1 MKFGLYTGVHDLTLK
16 RVYATQFFTRQ
27 FERRP
32 MSYWRK
38 EGEAIPARTDMDWEF
53 FRKQLLI
60 LAGSPV
66 QVVEQ
71 IQALREGGG
80 VNYITMW
87 MEGPG
92 LSHEK
97 IMSSIEL
104 VGTKV
109 APLFANDKA

>member
-60 LAGSPV
+60 LAGSPE
-66 QVVEQ
+66 QVAEQ
-71 IQALREGGG
+71 IQELREVGG